1 VINGLAGLVEQF
13 TLPELTRV
21 LRRTVLAAVLVG
33 IVALVVALLLSHA
46 AFGFGCCIGL
56 GLGLANIRLVTRQ
69 TARVSNSGT
78 TKPVRALASL
88 TLVRLGV
95 TTAVVVVLAVV
106 VTSLGLGAVA
116 GIAVFYFLFLA
127 NLIGQVLKHRGAT
140 T

>member
-21 LRRTVLAAVLVG
+21 LRRTVLAALLIG
-33 IVALVVALLLSHA
+33 IVAFVVAVLLSELP
-46 AFGFGCCIGL
+46 FGGGVCIGL
-56 GLGLANIRLVTRQ
+56 GLGLANIRLVTHQ
-69 TARVSNSGT
+69 TARVSRSNT

-88 TLVRLGV
+88 TLSRLAV
-95 TTAVVVVLAVV
+95 TTAIVVVLAIV

-116 GIAVFYFLFLA
+116 GIAIFYFLFLA
-127 NLIGQVLKHRGAT
+127 NLIVSVLKHRGAT